1 MNTLE
6 LSDRFAYMW
15 RKSREDAGKSQDY
28 LAKALGVSKKT
39 IQNWENGIGS
49 PSQMMGFQWFDVLGL
64 QPLPYYLELLYPS
77 EFNNLSHCKD
87 SALDKALMDI
97 ISSLPDKYKQ
107 ELLFILS
114 GHHGSSICGILEML
128 TAHLHAPLRERV
140 NVALSIATNYKIAEV
155 HKVDCSPAN
164 IQPNLELL
172 EESIYN
178 ALNAVYTHKE
188 SYTDFKINKPKGQTK

>member
-49 PSQMMGFQWFDVLGL
+49 PSQMMWFQWFDALGL
-64 QPLPYYLELLYPS
+64 PPLPYYLELLYPS
-77 EFNNLSHCKD
+77 DFLKLSTNSSD
-87 SALDKALMDI
+87 QEIEKAICDI
-97 ISSLPDKYKQ
+97 LLSLPSKYKR
-107 ELLFILS
+107 ELLYILS
-114 GHHGSSICGILEML
+114 GIHGSDICAELDMV

-140 NVALSIATNYKIAEV
+140 NVALSIATNYKIAQV
-155 HKVDCSPAN
+155 HKQDILPDHV
-164 IQPNLELL
+164 QPNINFL
-172 EESIYN
+172 EESIFN
-178 ALNAVYTHKE
+178 ALDAVYEHKATY
-188 SYTDFKINKPKGQTK
+188 SDVKDNRKK